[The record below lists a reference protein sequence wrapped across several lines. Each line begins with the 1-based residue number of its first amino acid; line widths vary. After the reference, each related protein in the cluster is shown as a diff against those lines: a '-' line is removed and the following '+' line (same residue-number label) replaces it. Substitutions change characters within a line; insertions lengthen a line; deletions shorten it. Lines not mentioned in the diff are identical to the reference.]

1 MSMTKKQLI
10 KHIRILEH
18 NINVTNEQIENQ
30 YRLLSRVSDDEIKR
44 VSNTWMMYYL
54 DYWNKKG
61 TDKEYDEDPLC
72 EEFPLKEV

>member
-1 MSMTKKQLI
+1 MI
-10 KHIRILEH
+10 IHVH
-18 NINVTNEQIENQ
+18 FVQIGENDAFFSG
-30 YRLLSRVSDDEIKR
+30 LLTRNFFNDFEALDDDEIKR

-72 EEFPLKEV
+72 EEFPLK